1 MTEAKKI
8 ADDQTSVDEKALSK
22 AIRGCMS
29 RDRFRFSRQLKN
41 IQQRRKQGKPVD
53 RDLARLHT
61 QALASEALVDKR
73 SQLLTPL
80 SFPEALPV
88 SARRDEIRDAIA
100 ANQLV
105 IIAGETGSGKTTQLP
120 KICLEMGRGIQG
132 QIGHTQ
138 PRRIAARTVAQRIAE
153 EVNTPLGELVGY
165 QVRFQDHSNDNT
177 LVKLMTDGILLAE
190 IQHDRFLNRYDT
202 LIIDEAHE
210 RSLNIDFLLGYLK
223 QLLPQRPDLK
233 VIITSAT
240 IDVERFSKHFNDAPV
255 IEVSGRTWPV
265 EINYRPLLEDEE
277 LASGIANTVE
287 DLLTLPQRGDVLVFL
302 SGEREIRETAKE
314 IRQRDFPH
322 VEVLPLYA
330 RLSLAEQTKVFK
342 AHRGTRVVLAT
353 NVAETSLTV
362 PGIRYVI
369 DSGYA
374 RISRYS
380 YRTKVQRLPIEAVSQ
395 ASANQRSGRCG
406 RVSEGVCVRLYSEQD
421 FLQRPEFTDP
431 EIVRTNLAAVILQMM
446 RLGIGSVREFPFI
459 EPPDSR
465 LINDGFLLLKEL
477 DAVDD
482 QERLTSSGKPLSQFP
497 VDPRMGR
504 MLLAAATE
512 GSLREVLIIVAML
525 SIQDPRE
532 RPADKR
538 QAADEKH
545 RQWLDK
551 ESDFISILNLWQHFE
566 EQRQALTRN
575 QFAKY
580 CKKSFVSY
588 LRMSE
593 WRDLHHQLHTS
604 CRDLGLEYKKQP
616 ADNSID
622 NSVDNSVDKDSI
634 HRALLTGLLSH
645 IGFRHENREYLGTR
659 NRKFHVFPGSGLAKK
674 PPKWVMAIEL
684 LETTRLFAHHCAS
697 FNEEWLPELAAHL
710 VKKSHSEAHY
720 HAARGQVM
728 AYEKQTLYSLSI
740 VERKK
745 VEFGSIDGKQAR
757 QVFIQSALV
766 EGLYGNSH
774 SGGRRGS
781 SNKKVAFFAHNTAIL
796 NDLHE
801 LEDRLRR
808 RDILADESALRQ
820 FYDERLP
827 AEIVG
832 LASFERWRKRA
843 EQTQPR
849 LLYVG
854 RELLTQNQ
862 PLESEEAQFPKV
874 LHWADH
880 DYPLNYLFAPGSEQ
894 DGVSVDLSVEQLN
907 QVPRYRFDWLV
918 PGLLRDK
925 CIALMKAL
933 PKQWRKHFVPVPSF
947 VDKVLPTLTP
957 DNRPLHEGLAKQLK
971 RFSGVDVPLE
981 CWAPDKLEAFYRMN
995 FRLFDERGKLLE
1007 SLRDLELLKA
1017 KYRDRVQQTIRQ
1029 SDSNSALAKRG
1040 LTRWD
1045 FGELP
1050 ELSVIK
1056 KDKHEIR
1063 AYPALNDDT
1072 DSVSLGVY
1080 DTPELARNKTK
1091 TALVRLAILENPTTS
1106 KYLHKSLLKGS
1117 DLQLKAARLPDRK
1130 ALSED
1135 IIFAAFRAACFAE
1148 QPVPRDQLSFTACVE
1163 QGKANI
1169 VTTANELESV
1179 LLKQTPGLK
1188 SLYALLK
1195 QNEPRFAVVVKDVRE
1210 QLKALYTT
1218 GFVRQTSLHWLQ
1230 QYPRYVQAALLRIE
1244 KRLGDGDKDQAV
1256 MAEIDGFLQEW
1267 KTLYADA
1274 QEYPQEILSELEA
1287 FRHMIEEYRVSSFA
1301 QQLKTIAPV
1310 SGKRLQKQLAKVKA
1324 ALHNS

>member
-1 MTEAKKI
+1 
-8 ADDQTSVDEKALSK
+8 
-22 AIRGCMS
+22 
-29 RDRFRFSRQLKN
+29 
-41 IQQRRKQGKPVD
+41 
-53 RDLARLHT
+53 
-61 QALASEALVDKR
+61 
-73 SQLLTPL
+73 
-80 SFPEALPV
+80 
-88 SARRDEIRDAIA
+88 
-100 ANQLV
+100 
-105 IIAGETGSGKTTQLP
+105 
-120 KICLEMGRGIQG
+120 
-132 QIGHTQ
+132 
-138 PRRIAARTVAQRIAE
+138 
-153 EVNTPLGELVGY
+153 
-165 QVRFQDHSNDNT
+165 
-177 LVKLMTDGILLAE
+177 
-190 IQHDRFLNRYDT
+190 
-202 LIIDEAHE
+202 
-210 RSLNIDFLLGYLK
+210 
-223 QLLPQRPDLK
+223 DLK

-265 EINYRPLLEDEE
+265 EINYRPLQEDEE
-277 LASGIANTVE
+277 LANGIANTLE
-287 DLLTLPQRGDVLVFL
+287 ELLRQPQRGDVLVFL
-302 SGEREIRETAKE
+302 SGEREIREAAKE

-322 VEVLPLYA
+322 LDVLPLYA

-374 RISRYS
+374 RVSRYS

-421 FLQRPEFTDP
+421 YLQRPEFTDP

-477 DAVDD
+477 DAVDAEE
-482 QERLTSSGKPLSQFP
+482 QLTSTGRPLSQFP

-504 MLLAAATE
+504 MLLASAAE

-551 ESDFISILNLWQHFE
+551 DSDFISILNLWQHFE

-588 LRMSE
+588 LRMVE
-593 WRDLHHQLHTS
+593 WRDLHHQLHTA
-604 CRDLGLEYKKQP
+604 CRDLGLEYKKQA
-616 ADNSID
+616 ADN
-622 NSVDNSVDKDSI
+622 DSI
-634 HRALLTGLLSH
+634 HKALLTGLLSH
-645 IGFRHENREYLGTR
+645 IGFRHESREYLGTR

-697 FNEEWLPELAAHL
+697 FNEEWLPQLAAHL
-710 VKKSHSEAHY
+710 VKKNHSEAHY

-728 AYEKQTLYSLSI
+728 AYEKQSLYGLTI

-745 VEFGSIDGKQAR
+745 VEFGQIDASQSR
-757 QVFIQSALV
+757 EVFIQSALV
-766 EGLYGNSH
+766 EGLYGNSR

-796 NDLHE
+796 NELHD

-808 RDILADESALRQ
+808 RDILADESALQ
-820 FYDERLP
+820 VFYDEILP
-827 AEIVG
+827 VEVVG

-843 EQTQPR
+843 EQSQPQ
-849 LLYVG
+849 LLFVS
-854 RELLTQNQ
+854 RERLTQNQ
-862 PLESEEAQFPKV
+862 PLESEEAQFPKT
-874 LHWADH
+874 LCWADH
-880 DYPLNYLFAPGSEQ
+880 DYQLHYLFEPGNDQ
-894 DGVSVDLSVEQLN
+894 DGVSVDLAVEHLN

-918 PGLLRDK
+918 PGLLREK

-933 PKQWRKHFVPVPSF
+933 PKQWRKHFVPVPSY
-947 VDKVLPTLTP
+947 VDKVLPLLMP

-971 RFSGVDVPLE
+971 RFSGVDVPLD
-981 CWAPDKLEAFYRMN
+981 CWVPDKLEAYYRMN
-995 FRLFDERGKLLE
+995 FRLFDEGGKLLE
-1007 SLRDLELLKA
+1007 SVRDLELLKA
-1017 KYRDRVQQTIRQ
+1017 KYRDRVQETIRQ
-1029 SDSNSALAKRG
+1029 GDSGGGLEQSG
-1040 LTRWD
+1040 LTQWD

-1063 AYPALNDDT
+1063 AYPALNDDS
-1072 DSVSLGVY
+1072 DSVSLCVY
-1080 DTPELARNKTK
+1080 DTPQLAENKTRA
-1091 TALVRLAILENPTTS
+1091 ALVRLAILENPTTA
-1106 KYLHKSLLKGS
+1106 KYLRKSLFKGQ
-1117 DLQLKAARLPDRK
+1117 DLQLKAGHLPDRK
-1130 ALSED
+1130 TLSEE
-1135 IIFAAFRAACFAE
+1135 IIFAAFRVACFE
-1148 QPVPRDQLSFTACVE
+1148 GQTIPRNQQSFATCVE

-1169 VTTANELESV
+1169 VSIANELEAL
-1179 LLKQTPGLK
+1179 LLKQAAGLK
-1188 SLYALLK
+1188 RLYELLREHG
-1195 QNEPRFAVVVKDVRE
+1195 QRFPLVVKDVQA
-1210 QLKALYTT
+1210 QLSALYAA
-1218 GFVRQTSLHWLQ
+1218 GFVSRTSMHWLR
-1230 QYPRYVQAALLRIE
+1230 QYPRYTQAALVRME
-1244 KRLGDGDKDQAV
+1244 KRIGEGVKDGAL
-1256 MAEIDGFLQEW
+1256 MADMAGFWQEW
-1267 KTLYADA
+1267 QVLEADA
-1274 QEYPQEILSELEA
+1274 LEYPEDILDQLEA
-1287 FRHMIEEYRVSSFA
+1287 FRYMIEEYRVSCFA

>member
-1 MTEAKKI
+1 MTEANSST
-8 ADDQTSVDEKALSK
+8 DVDQTGVDEKTLRK

-41 IQQRRKQGKPVD
+41 IEQRRRKGKSVD
-53 RDLARLHT
+53 RDLQRLAT
-61 QALASEALVDKR
+61 QALASEALVAKR
-73 SQLLTPL
+73 RQLLTPL

-88 SARRDEIRDAIA
+88 SARREEIRDAIA
-100 ANQLV
+100 DNQLI

-120 KICLEMGRGIQG
+120 KICLEMGRGITG
-132 QIGHTQ
+132 LIGHTQ

-223 QLLPQRPDLK
+223 QLLPKRPDLK

-265 EINYRPLLEDEE
+265 EINYRPLFEDEE
-277 LASGIANTVE
+277 LASGIANTLE
-287 DLLTLPQRGDVLVFL
+287 ELLRLPQRGDVLVFL
-302 SGEREIRETAKE
+302 SGEREIREAAKE
-314 IRQRDFPH
+314 IRQRNFPH
-322 VEVLPLYA
+322 LDVLPLYA

-374 RISRYS
+374 RVSRYS

-446 RLGIGSVREFPFI
+446 RLGIGSVREFPFL

-477 DAVDD
+477 DAVDG
-482 QERLTSSGKPLSQFP
+482 QERLTPTGKPLSQFP

-504 MLLAAATE
+504 MLLAGAE
-512 GSLREVLIIVAML
+512 QGSLREVLIIVAML

-551 ESDFISILNLWQHFE
+551 DSDFMSILNLWQHFE

-588 LRMSE
+588 LRMVE
-593 WRDLHHQLHTS
+593 WRDLHHQLHTA
-604 CRDLGLEYKKQP
+604 CRELGLEYKKQP
-616 ADNSID
+616 ADAER
-622 NSVDNSVDKDSI
+622 I
-634 HRALLTGLLSH
+634 HKALLTGLLSH
-645 IGFRHENREYLGTR
+645 IGFRHESREYLGTR

-728 AYEKQTLYSLSI
+728 AYEKQSLYGLTI
-740 VERKK
+740 VERQK
-745 VEFGSIDGKQAR
+745 VEFGKIDGKQAR
-757 QVFIQSALV
+757 AVFIQSALV
-766 EGLYGNSH
+766 EGLYGNSR

-808 RDILADESALRQ
+808 RDILADESALQQ
-820 FYDERLP
+820 FYDEILP
-827 AEIVG
+827 VDIIG

-843 EQTQPR
+843 EQSQPQ
-849 LLYVG
+849 LLYVS
-854 RELLTQNQ
+854 REQLTQNQ
-862 PLESEEAQFPKV
+862 PLESEEAQFPKT
-874 LHWADH
+874 LSWADH
-880 DYPLNYLFAPGSEQ
+880 DYQLHFLFEPGNEQ
-894 DGVSVDLSVEQLN
+894 DGVSVDLSVEHLN

-918 PGLLRDK
+918 PGLLREK
-925 CIALMKAL
+925 CIALMKGL

-947 VDKVLPTLTP
+947 VDKVLPLLVA
-957 DNRPLHEGLAKQLK
+957 DNRPLHEGLGKQLK
-971 RFSGVDVPLE
+971 RLSGVDVPLD
-981 CWAPDKLEAFYRMN
+981 CWAPDMLEAYYRMN
-995 FRLFDERGKLLE
+995 FRLFDEQGKLIE
-1007 SLRDLELLKA
+1007 SVRDLELLKA
-1017 KYRDRVQQTIRQ
+1017 KYRDRVQATIRQ
-1029 SDSNSALAKRG
+1029 GDSSAGLEKSG
-1040 LTRWD
+1040 LTKWD

-1050 ELSVIK
+1050 ALSVIK

-1063 AYPALNDDT
+1063 AYPALNDDR
-1072 DSVSLGVY
+1072 DSVSVRVY
-1080 DTPELARNKTK
+1080 DTPELASNKTR
-1091 TALVRLAILENPTTS
+1091 TALVRLAILENSTS
-1106 KYLHKSLLKGS
+1106 VKYLRKSLLKGK
-1117 DLQLKAARLPDRK
+1117 DLQLKAAHLPGRDV
-1130 ALSED
+1130 LNEG
-1135 IIFAAFRAACFAE
+1135 IIFAAYRTACFAGQE
-1148 QPVPRDQLSFTACVE
+1148 IPRDQAGFTACVE
-1163 QGKANI
+1163 RGKANI
-1169 VTTANELESV
+1169 VTVANELESL
-1179 LLKQTPGLK
+1179 LLKQAVSLRALYGL
-1188 SLYALLK
+1188 LREHE
-1195 QNEPRFAVVVKDVRE
+1195 QRFPVVVTDMRA
-1210 QLKALYTT
+1210 QLAALYGT
-1218 GFVRQTSLHWLQ
+1218 GFVSQTSLHWFR
-1230 QYPRYVQAALLRIE
+1230 QYPRYIQAALVRVERRIGE
-1244 KRLGDGDKDQAV
+1244 GSQDSAV
-1256 MAEIDGFLQEW
+1256 MAEIDGFWQEW
-1267 KTLYADA
+1267 QALQAEA
-1274 QEYPQEILSELEA
+1274 QEYPQEILVELEA

-1324 ALHNS
+1324 ALLN

>member
-1 MTEAKKI
+1 MTEVKSSS
-8 ADDQTSVDEKALSK
+8 DVEQTGVDEKTLRK

-41 IQQRRKQGKPVD
+41 IEQRRRKGKPVD
-53 RDLARLHT
+53 RDLQRLAT
-61 QALASEALVDKR
+61 QALASEALVRKR
-73 SQLLTPL
+73 SQLVSPL

-88 SARRDEIRDAIA
+88 SARREEIRDAIA
-100 ANQLV
+100 ANQVV

-120 KICLEMGRGIQG
+120 KICLEMGRGITG
-132 QIGHTQ
+132 LIGHTQ

-210 RSLNIDFLLGYLK
+210 RSLNIDFLLGFLK
-223 QLLPQRPDLK
+223 QLLPKRPDLK

-240 IDVERFSKHFNDAPV
+240 IDVERFSQHFNNAPV
-255 IEVSGRTWPV
+255 IEVSGRTYPV
-265 EINYRPLLEDEE
+265 EINYRPLLEDED
-277 LASGIANTVE
+277 LASGIANTLE
-287 DLLTLPQRGDVLVFL
+287 ELLRLPERGDVLVFL
-302 SGEREIRETAKE
+302 SGEREIREAAKE
-314 IRQRDFPH
+314 IRQRDLPH
-322 VEVLPLYA
+322 LDVLPLYA

-406 RVSEGVCVRLYSEQD
+406 RVSDGVCVRLYSEEDYQ
-421 FLQRPEFTDP
+421 QRPEFTDP

-446 RLGIGSVREFPFI
+446 RLGIGSVRDFPFI
-459 EPPDSR
+459 QPPDRR

-477 DAVDD
+477 DAVDS
-482 QERLTSSGKPLSQFP
+482 QERLTPTGKPLSQFP

-504 MLLAAATE
+504 MLLAAAQE

-532 RPADKR
+532 RPVDKR

-551 ESDFISILNLWQHFE
+551 DSDFISILNLWQHFE

-588 LRMSE
+588 MRMVE
-593 WRDLHHQLHTS
+593 WRDLHHQLHTA
-604 CRDLGLEYKKQP
+604 CRDLDLAYNKQP
-616 ADNSID
+616 ASA
-622 NSVDNSVDKDSI
+622 DSI

-645 IGFRHENREYLGTR
+645 IGFRHESREYLGTR

-674 PPKWVMAIEL
+674 PPKWLMGVEL
-684 LETTRLFAHHCAS
+684 LETTRLFAHQCAS
-697 FNEEWLPELAAHL
+697 INEQWLPELAAHL

-728 AYEKQTLYSLSI
+728 AYEKQTLYGLTI

-745 VEFGSIDGKQAR
+745 VEFGKIDAVQAR

-766 EGLYGNSH
+766 EGLYGNSR
-774 SGGRRGS
+774 SGGRRGH
-781 SNKKVAFFAHNTAIL
+781 SNKNVAFFAHNIAIL
-796 NDLHE
+796 NELNE

-808 RDILADESALRQ
+808 RDIAADESALQ
-820 FYDERLP
+820 AFYDEILP
-827 AEIVG
+827 ADVVG
-832 LASFERWRKRA
+832 LSSFERWRKRA
-843 EQTQPR
+843 EQSQPR
-849 LLYVG
+849 LLFID
-854 RELLTQNQ
+854 REQLMQNQ
-862 PLESEEAQFPKV
+862 PLESEEAQFPKT
-874 LHWADH
+874 LSWAGH
-880 DYPLNYLFAPGSEQ
+880 DYSLHYLFEPGNAQ
-894 DGVSVDLSVEQLN
+894 DGVSVDLSIEHLN

-918 PGLLRDK
+918 PGLLREK
-925 CIALMKAL
+925 CIALMKGL
-933 PKQWRKHFVPVPSF
+933 PKPLRKHFVPVPSF
-947 VDKVLPTLTP
+947 VDKVLPLLVA
-957 DNRPLHEGLAKQLK
+957 DNRPLYEGLGAQLK
-971 RFSGVDVPLE
+971 RLSGVDVPLGS
-981 CWAPDKLEAFYRMN
+981 WAPDKLEAFYRMN
-995 FRLFDERGKLLE
+995 FRLFDEQGKLLE
-1007 SLRDLELLKA
+1007 SVRDLELLKA
-1017 KYRDRVQQTIRQ
+1017 KYRDRVQETIRQ
-1029 SDSNSALAKRG
+1029 GDSSSGLEKSG
-1040 LTRWD
+1040 LTKWD

-1050 ELSVIK
+1050 VLSVIK

-1063 AYPALNDDT
+1063 AYPALNDDS
-1072 DSVSLGVY
+1072 DSVSVRIY
-1080 DTPELARNKTK
+1080 DTPELAENKTR
-1091 TALVRLAILENPTTS
+1091 TALVRLAILENPAS
-1106 KYLHKSLLKGS
+1106 AKYLRKSLLKGK
-1117 DLQLKAARLPDRK
+1117 DLQLKAAHLPDRK
-1130 ALSED
+1130 SLGED
-1135 IIFAAFRAACFAE
+1135 IIYAAFRAACFDGQAT
-1148 QPVPRDQLSFTACVE
+1148 PRDQQGFAACVE
-1163 QGKANI
+1163 QGKGNI
-1169 VTTANELESV
+1169 VTIANELETL
-1179 LLKQTPGLK
+1179 LLKQAASLKTLYGLLRK
-1188 SLYALLK
+1188 
-1195 QNEPRFAVVVKDVRE
+1195 NEQRFPVVVKDMQA
-1210 QLKALYTT
+1210 QLAALYAT
-1218 GFVRQTSLHWLQ
+1218 GFVSQTSLHWLR
-1230 QYPRYVQAALLRIE
+1230 QYPRYVQAALVRVE
-1244 KRLGDGDKDQAV
+1244 KRIGDGDRDSAV
-1256 MAEIDGFLQEW
+1256 MVEIAGFWQEW
-1267 KTLYADA
+1267 QTLQADSG
-1274 QEYPQEILSELEA
+1274 EYPQDILRELEA
-1287 FRHMIEEYRVSSFA
+1287 FRYMLDEYRVSCFA

-1310 SGKRLQKQLAKVKA
+1310 SGKRLQKQLDKVKA
-1324 ALHNS
+1324 AVHKG

>member
-1 MTEAKKI
+1 
-8 ADDQTSVDEKALSK
+8 
-22 AIRGCMS
+22 MS

-41 IQQRRKQGKPVD
+41 IEQRSRQGKLVD
-53 RDLARLHT
+53 HDLSRLT
-61 QALASEALVDKR
+61 TEALASQALVEKR
-73 SQLLTPL
+73 RQLVSPL
-80 SFPEALPV
+80 SFPEELPV
-88 SARRDEIRDAIA
+88 SARRDEISAAIA

-120 KICLEMGRGIQG
+120 KICLELGRGVEG
-132 QIGHTQ
+132 LIGHTQ

-153 EVNTPLGELVGY
+153 EVNTPLGEVVGY

-190 IQHDRFLNRYDT
+190 TQRDRYLNRYDT

-223 QLLPQRPDLK
+223 QILPKRPDLK

-265 EINYRPLLEDEE
+265 DIHYRPLGEDEE

-287 DLLTLPQRGDVLVFL
+287 DLLALPKRGDVLVFL
-302 SGEREIRETAKE
+302 SGEREIREAAKE
-314 IRQRDFPH
+314 LRQRDIPH
-322 VEVLPLYA
+322 LDVLPLYA

-421 FLQRPEFTDP
+421 YLQRPEFTDP

-446 RLGIGSVREFPFI
+446 RLGIGSVRDFPFI

-477 DAVDD
+477 DAVDG
-482 QERLTSSGKPLSQFP
+482 QERLTASGKPLSQFP

-504 MLLAAATE
+504 MLLAAAGE
-512 GSLREVLIIVAML
+512 GSLKEVLIIVAML

-551 ESDFISILNLWQHFE
+551 DSDFISILNLWQHFE

-588 LRMSE
+588 LRMVE
-593 WRDLHHQLHTS
+593 WRDLHHQLHTA

-616 ADNSID
+616 ADN
-622 NSVDNSVDKDSI
+622 DSI
-634 HRALLTGLLSH
+634 HRALLSGLLSH
-645 IGFRHENREYLGTR
+645 IGFRHEGREYLGTR

-674 PPKWVMAIEL
+674 PPKWVMAVEL

-697 FNEEWLPELAAHL
+697 FNEEWLPTLAAHL

-728 AYEKQTLYSLSI
+728 AYEKQTLYGLTI
-740 VERKK
+740 VERQQ
-745 VEFGSIDGKQAR
+745 VEFGKIDAKQSR
-757 QVFIQSALV
+757 EVFIQSALV
-766 EGLYGNSH
+766 EGLYGNSRA
-774 SGGRRGS
+774 GGRRGS

-796 NDLHE
+796 KDLHE

-808 RDILADESALRQ
+808 RDILADESALQ
-820 FYDERLP
+820 VFYDEIVP
-827 AEIVG
+827 AEVIG
-832 LASFERWRKRA
+832 LASFERWRKGA
-843 EQTQPR
+843 EQSEPR
-849 LLYVG
+849 LLYVS
-854 RELLTQNQ
+854 REQLTQNQ
-862 PLESEEAQFPKV
+862 PLESEEAQFPKT
-874 LHWADH
+874 LSWADH
-880 DYPLNYLFAPGSEQ
+880 DYQLHYLFEPGNEQ
-894 DGVSVDLSVEQLN
+894 DGVSVDLSVEHLN

-918 PGLLRDK
+918 PGLLREK
-925 CIALMKAL
+925 CIALLKGL

-947 VDKVLPTLTP
+947 VDKVLPLLAP
-957 DNRPLHEGLAKQLK
+957 DNRPLHEGLATQLK
-971 RFSGVDVPLE
+971 RLNGVDVPLD

-995 FRLFDERGKLLE
+995 FRLFDERGKVLE

-1017 KYRDRVQQTIRQ
+1017 KYRDRVQATIRQ
-1029 SDSNSALAKRG
+1029 GDNSAGLEKSG
-1040 LTRWD
+1040 LTEWD

-1050 ELSVIK
+1050 ALSIIK

-1063 AYPALNDDT
+1063 AYPALNDDA
-1072 DSVSLGVY
+1072 DSVSLRMY
-1080 DTPELARNKTK
+1080 DTPELAENKTRA
-1091 TALVRLAILENPTTS
+1091 ALVRLAILENATS
-1106 KYLHKSLLKGS
+1106 TKYLRKALLKGQ
-1117 DLQLKAARLPDRK
+1117 DLQLKAALLPDRK
-1130 ALSED
+1130 TLSED
-1135 IIFAAFRAACFAE
+1135 IIFAAFSAACFAG
-1148 QPVPRDQLSFTACVE
+1148 QAIPRDQQSFATRVE
-1163 QGKANI
+1163 QGKSNI
-1169 VTTANELESV
+1169 VTIANELESL
-1179 LLKQTPGLK
+1179 LLKQAASLK
-1188 SLYALLK
+1188 SLYALLGE
-1195 QNEPRFAVVVKDVRE
+1195 NEGRFPLVVNDVRA
-1210 QLKALYTT
+1210 QLAALYSA
-1218 GFVRQTSLHWLQ
+1218 GFVSQTALHWLR
-1230 QYPRYVQAALLRIE
+1230 QYPRYAQAALVRLDKRI
-1244 KRLGDGDKDQAV
+1244 GDGERDAAA
-1256 MAEIDGFLQEW
+1256 MAEIAGFWREWQALQAE
-1267 KTLYADA
+1267 A
-1274 QEYPQEILSELEA
+1274 QEYPEEILNELQA

-1310 SGKRLQKQLAKVKA
+1310 SGKRLQKQLAKIKA

>member
-1 MTEAKKI
+1 MTEATHKEL
-8 ADDQTSVDEKALSK
+8 DQTGVDEKTLRK

-41 IQQRRKQGKPVD
+41 IEQRRRKGKPVE
-53 RDLARLHT
+53 RDWLRLVA
-61 QALASEALVDKR
+61 QAQASEALVATR
-73 SQLLTPL
+73 SQLLSPL

-88 SARRDEIRDAIA
+88 SARRDEIREAIE

-120 KICLEMGRGIQG
+120 KICLEMGRGITG
-132 QIGHTQ
+132 LIGHTQ

-165 QVRFQDHSNDNT
+165 QVRFQDHSNDKT

-190 IQHDRFLNRYDT
+190 IQNDRFLNRYDT

-223 QLLPQRPDLK
+223 QLLPKRPDLK

-255 IEVSGRTWPV
+255 IEVSGRTYPV

-277 LASGIANTVE
+277 LASGIANTLE
-287 DLLTLPQRGDVLVFL
+287 ELLRLPQRGDVLVFL
-302 SGEREIRETAKE
+302 SGEREIREAAKE
-314 IRQRDFPH
+314 IRQRNLPH
-322 VEVLPLYA
+322 LDVLPLYA

-421 FLQRPEFTDP
+421 YLQRPEFTDP

-446 RLGIGSVREFPFI
+446 RLGIGSVRDFPFI
-459 EPPDSR
+459 EPPDRR

-477 DAVDD
+477 GAVDA
-482 QERLTSSGKPLSQFP
+482 QERLTSIGKPLSQFP

-504 MLLAAATE
+504 MLLAGAAQ

-551 ESDFISILNLWQHFE
+551 DSDFMSILNLWQHFE
-566 EQRQALTRN
+566 EQRQTLTRN

-588 LRMSE
+588 LRMVE
-593 WRDLHHQLHTS
+593 WRDLHHQLHTA
-604 CRDLGLEYKKQP
+604 CRDLGLDYKKEP
-616 ADNSID
+616 ADA
-622 NSVDNSVDKDSI
+622 DSI
-634 HRALLTGLLSH
+634 HKALLTGLLSH
-645 IGFRHENREYLGTR
+645 IGFRHESREYLGTR

-674 PPKWVMAIEL
+674 PPKWVMAVEL
-684 LETTRLFAHHCAS
+684 LETTRLFAHNCAS
-697 FNEEWLPELAAHL
+697 INEEWLPSLAAHL

-728 AYEKQTLYSLSI
+728 AYEKQSLYGLTI

-745 VEFGSIDGKQAR
+745 VEYGKIDPAQAR
-757 QVFIQSALV
+757 AVFIQSALV
-766 EGLYGNSH
+766 EGLYGNSR

-781 SNKKVAFFAHNTAIL
+781 SNKKVPFFAHNTALL
-796 NDLHE
+796 NELHE

-808 RDILADESALRQ
+808 RDIVADESALQQ
-820 FYDERLP
+820 FYDEILP
-827 AEIVG
+827 EEVVS
-832 LASFERWRKRA
+832 LASFERWRNRA
-843 EQTQPR
+843 EQSQPQ
-849 LLYVG
+849 LLYVS

-862 PLESEEAQFPKV
+862 PLDSEEAQFPKT
-874 LHWADH
+874 LRWADH
-880 DYPLNYLFAPGSEQ
+880 DYPLSYLFEPGNEQ
-894 DGVSVDLSVEQLN
+894 DGVSVDLAVEHLN

-925 CIALMKAL
+925 CIALVKGL

-947 VDKVLPTLTP
+947 VDKVVPLLVP

-971 RFSGVDVPLE
+971 RLSGVDVPLD

-995 FRLFDERGKLLE
+995 YRLFDEQGKLLE
-1007 SLRDLELLKA
+1007 SVRDLELLKA
-1017 KYRDRVQQTIRQ
+1017 KYRDRVQATIRQ
-1029 SDSNSALAKRG
+1029 DDTNAGLEKSG
-1040 LTRWD
+1040 LTKWD

-1050 ELSVIK
+1050 ALSVIK

-1063 AYPALNDDT
+1063 AYPALNDDN
-1072 DSVSLGVY
+1072 DSVSVRIY
-1080 DTPELARNKTK
+1080 DTPELAKNKTR
-1091 TALVRLAILENPTTS
+1091 TALVRLAILENVTTA
-1106 KYLHKSLLKGS
+1106 KYLRKSLLKGK
-1117 DLQLKAARLPDRK
+1117 DLHLKAAHLPGRD
-1130 ALSED
+1130 LLNEE
-1135 IIFAAFRAACFAE
+1135 IIFAAFLAACFDGQE
-1148 QPVPRDQLSFTACVE
+1148 IPRDQQSFTACVE

-1169 VTTANELESV
+1169 VTIANELESL
-1179 LLKQTPGLK
+1179 LLKQAASLKTLYGL
-1188 SLYALLK
+1188 LRENG
-1195 QNEPRFAVVVKDVRE
+1195 QRFPVVVKDIRA
-1210 QLKALYTT
+1210 QLTALYST
-1218 GFVRQTSLHWLQ
+1218 GFVSQTSLHWQ
-1230 QYPRYVQAALLRIE
+1230 RQYPRYIQAALVRVDKRI
-1244 KRLGDGDKDQAV
+1244 GDGDRDSAV
-1256 MAEIDGFLQEW
+1256 MAEITGFWQEW
-1267 KTLYADA
+1267 QVLQTEAM
-1274 QEYPQEILSELEA
+1274 EYPQEILDEIEA
-1287 FRHMIEEYRVSSFA
+1287 FRHMIEEYRVSCFA

-1310 SGKRLQKQLAKVKA
+1310 SSKRLQKQLAKVKA

>member
-1 MTEAKKI
+1 VTETNSST
-8 ADDQTSVDEKALSK
+8 DVDQTGVDEKTLRK

-41 IQQRRKQGKPVD
+41 IEQRRRKGKLVD
-53 RDLARLHT
+53 RDLQRLET
-61 QALASEALVDKR
+61 KVLASAALVEAR
-73 SQLLTPL
+73 SQLLSPL

-88 SARRDEIRDAIA
+88 SARREEIRDAIA

-132 QIGHTQ
+132 LIGHTQ

-190 IQHDRFLNRYDT
+190 IQHDRLLNRYDT

-223 QLLPQRPDLK
+223 QLLPKRPDLK

-265 EINYRPLLEDEE
+265 EINYRPLQEDEE
-277 LASGIANTVE
+277 LASGIANTLE
-287 DLLTLPQRGDVLVFL
+287 ELLRLPQRGDVLVFL
-302 SGEREIRETAKE
+302 SGEREIREAAKE

-322 VEVLPLYA
+322 LDVLPLYA

-421 FLQRPEFTDP
+421 YLQRPEFTDP

-446 RLGIGSVREFPFI
+446 RLGIGSVRDFPFI

-477 DAVDD
+477 DAVDG
-482 QERLTSSGKPLSQFP
+482 QERLTSTGKPLSQFP

-504 MLLAAATE
+504 MLLAGAE
-512 GSLREVLIIVAML
+512 QGSLREVLIIVAML

-551 ESDFISILNLWQHFE
+551 DSDFISILNLWQHFE

-588 LRMSE
+588 LRMVE

-604 CRDLGLEYKKQP
+604 CRDLGLEYKKQA
-616 ADNSID
+616 ADT
-622 NSVDNSVDKDSI
+622 DSI
-634 HRALLTGLLSH
+634 HKALLTGLLSH
-645 IGFRHENREYLGTR
+645 IGFRHESREYLGTR

-697 FNEEWLPELAAHL
+697 FNEEWLPQLAAHL

-728 AYEKQTLYSLSI
+728 AYEKQSLYGLTI
-740 VERKK
+740 VERQK
-745 VEFGSIDGKQAR
+745 VEFGKIDAKQAR

-766 EGLYGNSH
+766 EGLYGNSR

-796 NDLHE
+796 SDLHE

-808 RDILADESALRQ
+808 RDILADESALQ
-820 FYDERLP
+820 AFYDELLP
-827 AEIVG
+827 AEVVG
-832 LASFERWRKRA
+832 LASFERWRKGV
-843 EQTQPR
+843 EQSEPQ
-849 LLYVG
+849 LLYVN

-862 PLESEEAQFPKV
+862 PLESEEAQFPKS
-874 LHWADH
+874 LSWAGH
-880 DYPLNYLFAPGSEQ
+880 DYQLHYLFEPGNEQ
-894 DGVSVDLSVEQLN
+894 DGVSVDLSIEHLN

-918 PGLLRDK
+918 PGLLREK
-925 CIALMKAL
+925 CIALMKGL

-947 VDKVLPTLTP
+947 VDKVLPLLTA

-971 RFSGVDVPLE
+971 RLSGVDVPSD
-981 CWAPDKLEAFYRMN
+981 CWAPEKLEAYYRMN
-995 FRLFDERGKLLE
+995 FRLFDEQGKLLE
-1007 SLRDLELLKA
+1007 SVRDLELLKSQ
-1017 KYRDRVQQTIRQ
+1017 YRDRVQATIRQ
-1029 SDSNSALAKRG
+1029 GDSSAGLEKLG
-1040 LTRWD
+1040 LTQWD

-1063 AYPALNDDT
+1063 AYPALNDDS
-1072 DSVSLGVY
+1072 DSVSLRMY
-1080 DTPELARNKTK
+1080 DTPELAKNKTRA
-1091 TALVRLAILENPTTS
+1091 ALVRLAILENVS
-1106 KYLHKSLLKGS
+1106 SAKYLRKSLFKGQ

-1130 ALSED
+1130 TLCED
-1135 IIFAAFRAACFAE
+1135 IIFAAFRIACFEGQAI
-1148 QPVPRDQLSFTACVE
+1148 PRDQPSFAACIK
-1163 QGKANI
+1163 QGKPNI
-1169 VTTANELESV
+1169 VTIANELESL
-1179 LLKQTPGLK
+1179 LLKQ
-1188 SLYALLK
+1188 
-1195 QNEPRFAVVVKDVRE
+1195 AVN
-1210 QLKALYTT
+1210 LKALY
-1218 GFVRQTSLHWLQ
+1218 GLIGEHGSRFPEVVQDVQAQLAALYAPDFVLHTSMRWLRQF
-1230 QYPRYVQAALLRIE
+1230 PRYTQAALIRME
-1244 KRLGDGDKDQAV
+1244 KRLGEGAKDSGL
-1256 MAEIDGFLQEW
+1256 MAEMAGFWQQWQTLQS
-1267 KTLYADA
+1267 DA
-1274 QEYPQEILSELEA
+1274 EEYSESILDELEA
-1287 FRHMIEEYRVSSFA
+1287 FRYMIEEYRVSCFA

-1310 SGKRLQKQLAKVKA
+1310 SAKRLQKQLAKVKA
-1324 ALHNS
+1324 AQHNS